1 MMEWM
6 QVIVV
11 NMHSLCLASKV
22 LYDRDVLCARQEI
35 LDLKK
40 ATARKLF
47 YHDID
52 RDLREL
58 NAHVVRCDCN
68 KCLDMMGNNYP
79 SPPQEPEVGDV
90 FFVDHDLE
98 AKGNSMYGMLC
109 ECVEGEDGEPAPR
122 PLVRLTSNSLPSSR
136 CALMEWFGR
145 QCGKHGLPRPY
156 YYFDIRSFSL
166 WVELG
171 HHGQKYGPDEAGM
184 PGVSWRDAVSAMS
197 FGEQVEKV
205 YKGLLHFSL
214 GEELLAAGAAS
225 SVRVDEHES
234 FEEWFRVGD
243 VSLLP

>member
-1 MMEWM
+1 MAERT
-6 QVIVV
+6 
-11 NMHSLCLASKV
+11 
-22 LYDRDVLCARQEI
+22 RDACQEI

-52 RDLREL
+52 LALREL

-68 KCLDMMGNNYP
+68 KCLDMIGNNYP
-79 SPPQEPEVGDV
+79 SPPQNPDVGDV
-90 FFVDHDLE
+90 FFVNHDPE

-109 ECVEGEDGEPAPR
+109 ECVEGEDGKPDLR
-122 PLVRLTSNSLPSSR
+122 PLVRLTANSLPSSR

-156 YYFDIRSFSL
+156 YHFDIRSFSL
-166 WVELG
+166 WRELG
-171 HHGQKYGPDEAGM
+171 HQLNGNKYRPDEIGSF
-184 PGVSWRDAVSAMS
+184 VIWRDAVSAMS

-205 YKGLLHFSL
+205 YKGLIYDSL
-214 GEELLAAGAAS
+214 GEELQL
-225 SVRVDEHES
+225 HES

-243 VSLLP
+243 VSLLPYTSSH